1 MQNEIEMLRS
11 IRQSTEM
18 GCSGIR
24 AVLPEAQNPAMQSA
38 LRSQWK
44 EYDSIYAE
52 ADRLLRER
60 GVRLSG
66 VNPLAKYGSMLTA
79 KLRVRS
85 SRNTTARIAEMLVQ
99 GNTRGMVKSM
109 QNLRAMGV
117 LDPKVSSLSTRLLQT
132 EQANIEEMK
141 HFLSPAQSA
150 ETAASSARII
160 CASGMEATPCGAC
173 SGRKGTWMNPAR
185 TGVPA

>member
-117 LDPKVSSLSTRLLQT
+117 LDPKVSSLTTRLLQT
-132 EQANIEEMK
+132 EQAYRGNEA
-141 HFLSPAQSA
+141 LSLSRLRARRRPPPVRGSSVQAAWRPRPAGPA
-150 ETAASSARII
+150 PA
-160 CASGMEATPCGAC
+160 
-173 SGRKGTWMNPAR
+173 GRAHG
-185 TGVPA
+185 

>member
-141 HFLSPAQSA
+141 HFQSA

-185 TGVPA
+185 TGVSA

>member
-1 MQNEIEMLRS
+1 MKIAIACDHGALALKE
-11 IRQSTEM
+11 
-18 GCSGIR
+18 
-24 AVLPEAQNPAMQSA
+24 AVKAHLTARDM
-38 LRSQWK
+38 

-141 HFLSPAQSA
+141 HFL
-150 ETAASSARII
+150 
-160 CASGMEATPCGAC
+160 
-173 SGRKGTWMNPAR
+173 
-185 TGVPA
+185 

>member
-141 HFLSPAQSA
+141 HFLSRLRARRRPPPVRGSSVQAAWRPRPAGPA
-150 ETAASSARII
+150 LA
-160 CASGMEATPCGAC
+160 
-173 SGRKGTWMNPAR
+173 GRAHG
-185 TGVPA
+185 

>member
-11 IRQSTEM
+11 IRQSTKM

-141 HFLSPAQSA
+141 HFL
-150 ETAASSARII
+150 
-160 CASGMEATPCGAC
+160 
-173 SGRKGTWMNPAR
+173 
-185 TGVPA
+185 

>member
-85 SRNTTARIAEMLVQ
+85 SRNTTARIAEMLVPWACWTQ
-99 GNTRGMVKSM
+99 RSRPCPRGCCRRS
-109 QNLRAMGV
+109 R
-117 LDPKVSSLSTRLLQT
+117 PIS
-132 EQANIEEMK
+132 
-141 HFLSPAQSA
+141 
-150 ETAASSARII
+150 
-160 CASGMEATPCGAC
+160 
-173 SGRKGTWMNPAR
+173 RK
-185 TGVPA
+185 

>member
-132 EQANIEEMK
+132 E
-141 HFLSPAQSA
+141 PAQSA

>member
-24 AVLPEAQNPAMQSA
+24 AVLPEAQNPAMQ
-38 LRSQWK
+38 RSQWK

-66 VNPLAKYGSMLTA
+66 VNPLAKFGSMLTA

-141 HFLSPAQSA
+141 HFL
-150 ETAASSARII
+150 
-160 CASGMEATPCGAC
+160 
-173 SGRKGTWMNPAR
+173 
-185 TGVPA
+185 

>member
-1 MQNEIEMLRS
+1 MSGESVRFEDILTQLEEK
-11 IRQSTEM
+11 RQ
-18 GCSGIR
+18 
-24 AVLPEAQNPAMQSA
+24 A
-38 LRSQWK
+38 LEKREQ
-44 EYDSIYAE
+44 E

-141 HFLSPAQSA
+141 HFL
-150 ETAASSARII
+150 
-160 CASGMEATPCGAC
+160 
-173 SGRKGTWMNPAR
+173 
-185 TGVPA
+185 

>member
-52 ADRLLRER
+52 ADRLLRQREEDARRAREFREQMER
-60 GVRLSG
+60 AKDNARSRGEAEAKRILRDVR
-66 VNPLAKYGSMLTA
+66 
-79 KLRVRS
+79 
-85 SRNTTARIAEMLVQ
+85 
-99 GNTRGMVKSM
+99 
-109 QNLRAMGV
+109 
-117 LDPKVSSLSTRLLQT
+117 
-132 EQANIEEMK
+132 
-141 HFLSPAQSA
+141 
-150 ETAASSARII
+150 TAADQVFQELSEMRKAQAKAERMPNENEAR
-160 CASGMEATPCGAC
+160 AALSRTRNEAE
-173 SGRKGTWMNPAR
+173 
-185 TGVPA
+185 

>member
-99 GNTRGMVKSM
+99 GNTRGMM
-109 QNLRAMGV
+109 QEYAEPARPWACWT
-117 LDPKVSSLSTRLLQT
+117 PKVSSLSTRLLQT

-141 HFLSPAQSA
+141 HFL
-150 ETAASSARII
+150 
-160 CASGMEATPCGAC
+160 
-173 SGRKGTWMNPAR
+173 
-185 TGVPA
+185 

>member
-85 SRNTTARIAEMLVQ
+85 SRNTTARIA
-99 GNTRGMVKSM
+99 
-109 QNLRAMGV
+109 
-117 LDPKVSSLSTRLLQT
+117 
-132 EQANIEEMK
+132 
-141 HFLSPAQSA
+141 
-150 ETAASSARII
+150 
-160 CASGMEATPCGAC
+160 PCTVFFRPENSC
-173 SGRKGTWMNPAR
+173 CRRSRPISRK
-185 TGVPA
+185 

>member
-66 VNPLAKYGSMLTA
+66 VNPLAKYGSML
-79 KLRVRS
+79 RVRS

-141 HFLSPAQSA
+141 HFL
-150 ETAASSARII
+150 
-160 CASGMEATPCGAC
+160 
-173 SGRKGTWMNPAR
+173 
-185 TGVPA
+185 

>member
-1 MQNEIEMLRS
+1 MQRD
-11 IRQSTEM
+11 IRQGVAQHARKPQILHEDRIRP
-18 GCSGIR
+18 GIR
-24 AVLPEAQNPAMQSA
+24 
-38 LRSQWK
+38 
-44 EYDSIYAE
+44 
-52 ADRLLRER
+52 RLLRER

-141 HFLSPAQSA
+141 HFL
-150 ETAASSARII
+150 
-160 CASGMEATPCGAC
+160 
-173 SGRKGTWMNPAR
+173 
-185 TGVPA
+185 

>member
-79 KLRVRS
+79 KLRVRN

-109 QNLRAMGV
+109 QNLRAMGSEMCIRDSAMGV

-141 HFLSPAQSA
+141 HFL
-150 ETAASSARII
+150 
-160 CASGMEATPCGAC
+160 
-173 SGRKGTWMNPAR
+173 
-185 TGVPA
+185 

>member
-79 KLRVRS
+79 KLRARN

-99 GNTRGMVKSM
+99 GNTRGMVKEYAEPA
-109 QNLRAMGV
+109 LPMGV

-141 HFLSPAQSA
+141 HFL
-150 ETAASSARII
+150 
-160 CASGMEATPCGAC
+160 
-173 SGRKGTWMNPAR
+173 
-185 TGVPA
+185 

>member
-24 AVLPEAQNPAMQSA
+24 AVLPEAQNPA

-141 HFLSPAQSA
+141 HFL
-150 ETAASSARII
+150 
-160 CASGMEATPCGAC
+160 
-173 SGRKGTWMNPAR
+173 
-185 TGVPA
+185 

>member
-52 ADRLLRER
+52 ADR
-60 GVRLSG
+60 
-66 VNPLAKYGSMLTA
+66 SMLTA

-141 HFLSPAQSA
+141 HFL
-150 ETAASSARII
+150 
-160 CASGMEATPCGAC
+160 
-173 SGRKGTWMNPAR
+173 
-185 TGVPA
+185 

>member
-11 IRQSTEM
+11 IRKSTEM

-66 VNPLAKYGSMLTA
+66 VNPLAKYGSMLRDRGEKETFRF
-79 KLRVRS
+79 LREV
-85 SRNTTARIAEMLVQ
+85 
-99 GNTRGMVKSM
+99 
-109 QNLRAMGV
+109 V
-117 LDPKVSSLSTRLLQT
+117 LAGKPFAV
-132 EQANIEEMK
+132 
-141 HFLSPAQSA
+141 PAQ
-150 ETAASSARII
+150 
-160 CASGMEATPCGAC
+160 
-173 SGRKGTWMNPAR
+173 
-185 TGVPA
+185 

>member
-44 EYDSIYAE
+44 EYDSIYA
-52 ADRLLRER
+52 ADGILALLRER

-85 SRNTTARIAEMLVQ
+85 SRNTTTRIAEMLVQ

-141 HFLSPAQSA
+141 HFL
-150 ETAASSARII
+150 
-160 CASGMEATPCGAC
+160 
-173 SGRKGTWMNPAR
+173 
-185 TGVPA
+185 

>member
-52 ADRLLRER
+52 ANRLLRER
-60 GVRLSG
+60 GVH
-66 VNPLAKYGSMLTA
+66 PLAKYGSMLTA

-141 HFLSPAQSA
+141 HFL
-150 ETAASSARII
+150 
-160 CASGMEATPCGAC
+160 
-173 SGRKGTWMNPAR
+173 
-185 TGVPA
+185 

>member
-141 HFLSPAQSA
+141 HFLSRLRARRRPPPVRGSSVQAAWRPRPAGPA
-150 ETAASSARII
+150 PA
-160 CASGMEATPCGAC
+160 
-173 SGRKGTWMNPAR
+173 GRAHG
-185 TGVPA
+185 

>member
-52 ADRLLRER
+52 AER

-141 HFLSPAQSA
+141 HFL
-150 ETAASSARII
+150 
-160 CASGMEATPCGAC
+160 
-173 SGRKGTWMNPAR
+173 
-185 TGVPA
+185 

>member
-141 HFLSPAQSA
+141 LSLSRLRARRRPPPVRGSSVQAAWRPRPAGPA
-150 ETAASSARII
+150 PA
-160 CASGMEATPCGAC
+160 
-173 SGRKGTWMNPAR
+173 GRAHG
-185 TGVPA
+185 

>member
-1 MQNEIEMLRS
+1 MQRN
-11 IRQSTEM
+11 IRQGGTQHA
-18 GCSGIR
+18 R
-24 AVLPEAQNPAMQSA
+24 EAQILHKDRVRPGV
-38 LRSQWK
+38 R
-44 EYDSIYAE
+44 
-52 ADRLLRER
+52 RLLRER

-141 HFLSPAQSA
+141 HFL
-150 ETAASSARII
+150 
-160 CASGMEATPCGAC
+160 
-173 SGRKGTWMNPAR
+173 
-185 TGVPA
+185 

>member
-79 KLRVRS
+79 KLRVRG
-85 SRNTTARIAEMLVQ
+85 RPEHDGENRRDARAGQYAWHGQEYAE
-99 GNTRGMVKSM
+99 
-109 QNLRAMGV
+109 
-117 LDPKVSSLSTRLLQT
+117 
-132 EQANIEEMK
+132 
-141 HFLSPAQSA
+141 
-150 ETAASSARII
+150 SARHGRGRTRR
-160 CASGMEATPCGAC
+160 SRPCPRGC
-173 SGRKGTWMNPAR
+173 CRRSRPVSRK
-185 TGVPA
+185 

>member
-1 MQNEIEMLRS
+1 M
-11 IRQSTEM
+11 
-18 GCSGIR
+18 
-24 AVLPEAQNPAMQSA
+24 
-38 LRSQWK
+38 
-44 EYDSIYAE
+44 
-52 ADRLLRER
+52 
-60 GVRLSG
+60 RLSG
-66 VNPLAKYGSMLTA
+66 VNPLAKYGSMLTP

-141 HFLSPAQSA
+141 HFL
-150 ETAASSARII
+150 
-160 CASGMEATPCGAC
+160 
-173 SGRKGTWMNPAR
+173 
-185 TGVPA
+185 

>member
-79 KLRVRS
+79 KLRARN

-109 QNLRAMGV
+109 QNLRAPWACWTRSRPV
-117 LDPKVSSLSTRLLQT
+117 TRLPASQSRP
-132 EQANIEEMK
+132 IIEMK
-141 HFLSPAQSA
+141 HFL
-150 ETAASSARII
+150 
-160 CASGMEATPCGAC
+160 
-173 SGRKGTWMNPAR
+173 
-185 TGVPA
+185 

>member
-79 KLRVRS
+79 KLRVRN

-109 QNLRAMGV
+109 QNLRAKGV

-141 HFLSPAQSA
+141 HFL
-150 ETAASSARII
+150 
-160 CASGMEATPCGAC
+160 
-173 SGRKGTWMNPAR
+173 
-185 TGVPA
+185 